1 MKFKTA
7 TCERTGQKVLLSDG
21 FFTANPATGD
31 WSFVGID
38 APEQPGD
45 YNIESAQI
53 VKSPEALVDWIAHL
67 NEKTWFDAKKFC
79 DFFARCR
86 KANDLYGSL

>member
-1 MKFKTA
+1 MQSKTA
-7 TCERTGQKVLLSDG
+7 TCERTGQKVRLSDG

-31 WSFVGID
+31 WSFVSIG
-38 APEQPGD
+38 APERPGD
-45 YNIESAQI
+45 YNIEAALM

-67 NEKTWFDAKKFC
+67 SEKSWFDPKKFC

-86 KANDLYGSL
+86 KANGLYGSL